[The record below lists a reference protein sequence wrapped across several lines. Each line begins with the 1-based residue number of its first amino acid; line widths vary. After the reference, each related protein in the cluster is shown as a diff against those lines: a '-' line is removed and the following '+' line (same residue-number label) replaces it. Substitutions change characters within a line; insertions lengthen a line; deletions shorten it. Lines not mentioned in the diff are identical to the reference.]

1 MGDGAI
7 NLPQV
12 IQQSGDVSRL
22 QEAVQR
28 VGEQQQMAAAAEGL
42 RQERRE
48 RASVQRSDR
57 AGVQNRVRADHGG
70 GGQPQP
76 QPQRRAAGGKQGQ
89 TPEEPPP
96 SPAGGGGVL
105 DVVV

>member
-1 MGDGAI
+1 MGDGTI

-22 QEAVQR
+22 QEVVQR
-28 VGEQQQMAAAAEGL
+28 AGEQQQMAAAAEGL
-42 RQERRE
+42 RQERHE

-57 AGVQNRVRADHGG
+57 PGAQNRVRADQRGG
-70 GGQPQP
+70 GEPP
-76 QPQRRAAGGKQGQ
+76 PQRGRQAAGGKQGQ
-89 TPEEPPP
+89 TPDEPTAPP
-96 SPAGGGGVL
+96 GGGGVL